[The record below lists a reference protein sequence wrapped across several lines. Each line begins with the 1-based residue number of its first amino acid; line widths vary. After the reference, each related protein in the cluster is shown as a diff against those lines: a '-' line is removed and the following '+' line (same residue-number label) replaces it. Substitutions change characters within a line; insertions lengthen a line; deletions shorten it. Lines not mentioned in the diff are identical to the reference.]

1 MSTLKIIGGCLIDAV
16 GFALYNTETVERFE
30 SFSSLRGRLA
40 DENRLS
46 GKWNVFS
53 RFTPAAKQFCMAC
66 ALALDDAA
74 LVGTDALPLPR
85 CGIVVCDNFEHEED
99 LSGYYRDY
107 LAGGKQLGRSSLFVH
122 TLPTSAAADAS
133 VCLGLGGP
141 ILYWRDDDA
150 PLEGL
155 ISAAAGMLA
164 DGSANQIIA
173 GMRDGERVLCMVL
186 ALAGGIDFS
195 GADKVYAILKAI
207 RSGGQ

>member
-1 MSTLKIIGGCLIDAV
+1 MKIIGGCLIDA
-16 GFALYNTETVERFE
+16 GAFALYNAEAAEGFE
-30 SFSSLRGRLA
+30 SFSALRGRLA
-40 DENRLS
+40 AENRLS

-74 LVGTDALPLPR
+74 LAGTEAPPLPR

-107 LAGGKQLGRSSLFVH
+107 LDGGRQLGRSSLFVH

-164 DGSANQIIA
+164 DGSADQVIA
-173 GMRDGERVLCMVL
+173 GMRDGELVLCMVF
-186 ALAGGIDFS
+186 AFAGGIDFP
-195 GADKVYAILKAI
+195 GADKVYTMLKAI